1 MIHAESDALKAAERV
16 HAACGG
22 GSGSGRFAGVT
33 HDAPRRFTSEPPRRL
48 LEHSVD
54 PRGTYAFV
62 ECTTEAVS
70 REAKSILQS
79 WGYAAKTA
87 ESAPPSLLG
96 GGAVF
101 VYAYVITPTTRQDA

>member
-1 MIHAESDALKAAERV
+1 MIRAESDALKAAQRV

-22 GSGSGRFAGVT
+22 GTGNGRWAGVT
-33 HDAPRRFTSEPPRRL
+33 NDAPKRFTSEPPRRL

-62 ECTTEAVS
+62 ECTSEAVS

-79 WGYAAKTA
+79 WGYAGKAGD
-87 ESAPPSLLG
+87 SVPPQ

-101 VYAYVITPTTRQDA
+101 VYAYVITPETRQET

>member
-1 MIHAESDALKAAERV
+1 MISAENDAQKAAERV

-22 GSGSGRFAGVT
+22 GSTGSGRWAGVT

-54 PRGTYAFV
+54 PRGVYAFV
-62 ECTTEAVS
+62 ECANEDVS
-70 REAKSILQS
+70 RQAKSILMS
-79 WGYAAKTA
+79 MGYEGKTG
-87 ESAPPSLLG
+87 ESTPPR

-101 VYAYVITPTTRQDA
+101 VYAYVITSDTRQDT